1 MPEIT
6 SKSNITPKDA
16 LDFHKNGKPGKL
28 QITASKP
35 LSTARDLSLAYSP
48 GVAVP
53 CLEIEKNPDA
63 AYDFTAKGNM
73 VAIISNGTA
82 VLGLGKL
89 GALASKPVMEGKAVL
104 FKRFAD
110 IDGIDIEVDTSDV
123 NEFFNCVKY
132 LGKSWGGIN
141 LEDIA
146 APACFMIE
154 QKLSEVLDIPVFHDD
169 QHGTAIVA
177 TAGLLNALSITG
189 RDIKN
194 FKMVVNGAGAAGLA
208 CVELLKAMGM
218 PPNNAILCDRKGVIS
233 KDRKDLDQWKSA
245 HAVETNHKTL
255 AQALKDADVAFGLS
269 VKGAFTNEMM
279 LTMNKNP
286 IVFAMANPD
295 PEINPDE
302 LQNIRPDAII
312 ATGRSDYPNQ
322 VNNVLGFPY
331 IFRGALDV
339 RASAINIDMKIA
351 ATKALADLARQDVPD
366 EVTSAYSGQ
375 HLQFGP
381 SYIIPK
387 PFDARLLT
395 AIPPAVARA
404 AEMSGVAR
412 KPIKDELGYRRT
424 LAARL
429 DKTATLIQSV
439 ADTVQSSPKRIVFAE
454 GEQETV
460 IRAAMQFYKEGYGK
474 PILIGREEKVLST
487 INKIG
492 LKEAKGI
499 EILNASI
506 SKKNSEYY
514 EFLYKKLSRKGYLE
528 RDCQRLVNQ
537 DRNIFSACLVAN
549 GDADGMV
556 TGSTR
561 NYFVN
566 YDDITKVIDPAPKS
580 RIFGMSIVMVEGRT
594 LFIADTTV
602 HHTPSSEELADIA
615 CQTAEIA
622 KKLGHN
628 PRVAMLSFANFGNPA
643 IKGAERVHEAIE
655 VLNSRKVD
663 FEYDGE
669 MTVDVALTPKLL
681 AFYPFSRLSRPANIL
696 IMPGLHSA
704 NIASRLID
712 SVGAGKTI
720 GPLLTG
726 LKNSAQIVR
735 VGANVTEIV
744 TLALFAAYDST
755 KPNKLLSTSNNKLMA
770 KKA

>member
-6 SKSNITPKDA
+6 SKSNITDQDA
-16 LDFHKNGKPGKL
+16 LDFHKLDKPGKL
-28 QITASKP
+28 QISATKP

-63 AYDFTAKGNM
+63 AYDYTAKGNM

-82 VLGLGKL
+82 VVGLGKL

-110 IDGIDIEVDTSDV
+110 IDGIDIEVDTADV
-123 NEFFNCVKY
+123 DEFFNCVKF

-146 APACFMIE
+146 APECFMIE
-154 QKLSEVLDIPVFHDD
+154 QKLSEALDIPVFHDD

-177 TAGLLNALSITG
+177 TAGLLNALTITG
-189 RDIKN
+189 KNIKN
-194 FKMVVNGAGAAGLA
+194 FKMVVNGAGAAGIA

-218 PPNNAILCDRKGVIS
+218 PNHNVIMCDRTGVIS
-233 KDRKDLDQWKSA
+233 KDRTGLDQWKSA
-245 HAVETNHKTL
+245 HAVDTKLKTL
-255 AQALKDADVAFGLS
+255 SEALKGADVAFGLS
-269 VKGAFTNEMM
+269 AKGAFTKEMM
-279 LTMNKNP
+279 LSMNKNP
-286 IVFAMANPD
+286 IIFAMANPD
-295 PEINPDE
+295 PEINPEE
-302 LQNIRPDAII
+302 LKAIRPDAII

-351 ATKALADLARQDVPD
+351 ATKALADLAKQDVPD
-366 EVTSAYSGQ
+366 EVSSAYSGK
-375 HLQFGP
+375 HIQFGP
-381 SYIIPK
+381 EYIIPK

-395 AIPPAVARA
+395 TIPPAVARA
-404 AEMSGVAR
+404 AEESGVAR
-412 KPIKDELGYRRT
+412 KPIKDELGYRRI

-429 DKTATLIQSV
+429 DKTATLIQKV
-439 ADTVQSSPKRIVFAE
+439 ADRVKSSPKKIVFAE

-460 IRAAMQFYKEGYGK
+460 IRAALQFYKEGYGT
-474 PILIGREEKVLST
+474 PVLIGREDSVMAA
-487 INKIG
+487 IDKIG

-499 EILNASI
+499 EVLNAALSN
-506 SKKNSEYY
+506 KNTEYFN
-514 EFLYKKLSRKGYLE
+514 FLYEKLNRKGFLK

-537 DRNIFSACLVAN
+537 DRNIFAACMVAN
-549 GDADGMV
+549 GDADGMI

-561 NYFVN
+561 NYFVA
-566 YDDITKVIDPAPKS
+566 YDDITRVIDPATKS
-580 RIFGMSIVMVEGRT
+580 RIFGMSIIMVEGRT
-594 LFIADTTV
+594 LFVADTTV
-602 HHTPSSEELADIA
+602 HHNPTSEELADIA

-622 KKLGHN
+622 KKLGYD

-643 IKGAERVHEAIE
+643 IEGTERVHGAIE
-655 VLNSRKVD
+655 VLNSRNVD

-681 AFYPFSRLSRPANIL
+681 AYYPFSRLSKPANIL

-726 LKNSAQIVR
+726 LKNSAQIVK
-735 VGANVTEIV
+735 VGASVSEIV

-755 KPNKLLSTSNNKLMA
+755 SPKVSSNSNKKLMA
-770 KKA
+770 NKS

>member
-6 SKSNITPKDA
+6 SKSNITDQDA
-16 LDFHKNGKPGKL
+16 LDFHRLDKPGKL
-28 QITASKP
+28 QISATKP

-63 AYDFTAKGNM
+63 AYDYTAKGNM

-110 IDGIDIEVDTSDV
+110 IDGIDIEVDTADV
-123 NEFFNCVKY
+123 DEFFNCVKF

-146 APACFMIE
+146 APECFMIE
-154 QKLSEVLDIPVFHDD
+154 QKLSEALDIPVFHDD

-177 TAGLLNALSITG
+177 TAGLLNALTITG
-189 RDIKN
+189 KDIKN
-194 FKMVVNGAGAAGLA
+194 FKMVVNGAGAAGIA

-218 PPNNAILCDRKGVIS
+218 PNHNVIMCDRTGVIS
-233 KDRKDLDQWKSA
+233 KDRTGLDQWKSA
-245 HAVETNHKTL
+245 HAVDTKLKTL
-255 AQALKDADVAFGLS
+255 SEALKGADVAFGLS
-269 VKGAFTNEMM
+269 AKGAFTKEMM
-279 LTMNKNP
+279 LSMNENP
-286 IVFAMANPD
+286 IIFAMANPD
-295 PEINPDE
+295 PEINPEE
-302 LQNIRPDAII
+302 LKAIRPDAII

-351 ATKALADLARQDVPD
+351 ATKALADLAKQDVPD
-366 EVTSAYSGQ
+366 EVSSAYSGK
-375 HLQFGP
+375 HIQFGP
-381 SYIIPK
+381 EYIIPK

-395 AIPPAVARA
+395 TIPPAVARA
-404 AEMSGVAR
+404 AEESGVAR
-412 KPIKDELGYRRT
+412 KPIKDELGYRRI

-429 DKTATLIQSV
+429 DKTATLIQKV
-439 ADTVQSSPKRIVFAE
+439 ADRVKSSPKKIVFAE

-460 IRAAMQFYKEGYGK
+460 IRAALQFYKEGYGT
-474 PILIGREEKVLST
+474 PVLIGREDSVMAA
-487 INKIG
+487 IDKIG

-499 EILNASI
+499 EVLNAALSN
-506 SKKNSEYY
+506 KNTEYFN
-514 EFLYKKLSRKGYLE
+514 FLYEKLNRKGFLK

-537 DRNIFSACLVAN
+537 DRNIFAACMVAN
-549 GDADGMV
+549 GDADGMI

-561 NYFVN
+561 NYFVA
-566 YDDITKVIDPAPKS
+566 YDDITRVIDPATKS
-580 RIFGMSIVMVEGRT
+580 RIFGMSIIMVEGRT
-594 LFIADTTV
+594 LFVADTTV
-602 HHTPSSEELADIA
+602 HHNPTSEELADIA

-622 KKLGHN
+622 KKLGYD

-643 IKGAERVHEAIE
+643 IEGTERVHGAIE
-655 VLNSRKVD
+655 VLNSRNVD

-681 AFYPFSRLSRPANIL
+681 AYYPFSRLSKPANIL

-726 LKNSAQIVR
+726 LKNSAQIVK
-735 VGANVTEIV
+735 VGASVSEIV

-755 KPNKLLSTSNNKLMA
+755 SPKVSSSSNKKLMA
-770 KKA
+770 NKS